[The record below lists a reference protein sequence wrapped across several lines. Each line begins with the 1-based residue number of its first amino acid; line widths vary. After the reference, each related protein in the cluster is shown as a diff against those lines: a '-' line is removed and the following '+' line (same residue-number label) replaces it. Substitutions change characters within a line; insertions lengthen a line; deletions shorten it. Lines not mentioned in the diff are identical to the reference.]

1 MHLVFLM
8 KFICQV
14 GSQISMVEMLP
25 DKSARNIKWDVF
37 KKQVSIWEK
46 PDFVMNGFVDHLN
59 TTKDSTDY
67 LWYTTR

>member
-1 MHLVFLM
+1 MHLVFLAT
-8 KFICQV
+8 FLFQV
-14 GSQISMVEMLP
+14 GSQISKVEMLP

-37 KKQVSIWEK
+37 REQVGIWGK
-46 PDFVMNGFVDHLN
+46 SDFVMNGFVDHLN